1 VPELQFK
8 GKEFVYN
15 HHLTVPFRPLEMH
28 ADKGIGEARLDGNL
42 IVHGDNLHALKALL
56 PAYAGKVDC
65 IYIDPPYNTGNEGWA
80 YSDNVNS
87 PMIREW
93 LSDNPIGIEDGLR
106 HDKWACMM
114 WPRLSLLRELLSE
127 DGAIFISI
135 DDNEGAS
142 LKAICDQIF
151 GDANYVATFVW
162 RKVDSPNDNKVP
174 ITPDHE
180 YVLCYCRDKQAVQ
193 FSRLVAPSILDAYPH
208 RDNDGRP
215 YRDRLLKKNGR
226 NSLRRD
232 RPSMYFGVEAPDG
245 KLVYPTH
252 DNGEEARWAMGTAG
266 VERHKEAGTLVWK
279 ERQKGGQT
287 VWEPYTREFAPGDP
301 TRPYPTIWA
310 DMPTMRQAKA
320 MLRDIFGTADLFAT
334 PKPVGLILRIF
345 DLLNRPDGTY
355 LDSFAGSGTTAH
367 AVLAAN
373 ARDGGNRRFI
383 LVEGEDYADTLTA
396 ERIRRVINGYS
407 FTGTQREELLREPL
421 SFSKLRNANQLL
433 EQVQGIETL
442 DGPKF
447 DRIAKTVRDG
457 ALIVTGERAVE
468 ETTPG
473 LGGEFTYCTLGE
485 PIEMDAILS
494 GAALP
499 DETAMAGL
507 LWHTAT
513 ATPLAANS
521 MTQVSDIGEGVARLG
536 EFAGRTYWLIY
547 RPDLEWLKS
556 ADGALSLTKARAIAA
571 TAPGN
576 HLVFAPAKFVS
587 RELLSRERLDVDYA
601 PLPFALYRLETA

>member
-1 VPELQFK
+1 MPEIQFK

-15 HHLTVPFRPLEMH
+15 HHLTVPFRPLVPQ
-28 ADKGIGEARLDGNL
+28 AGKGIGEARLDGNL

-56 PAYAGKVDC
+56 PVYAGKVDC

-80 YSDNVNS
+80 YNDNVNS

-93 LSDNPIGIEDGLR
+93 LSANPVGLDDGLR

-114 WPRLSLLRELLSE
+114 LPRLSLLRELLAD

-135 DDNEGAS
+135 DDNEGTA
-142 LKAICDQIF
+142 LRALCDQLF

-162 RKVDSPNDNKVP
+162 RKVDSPNDNKVS

-180 YVLCYCRDKQAVQ
+180 YVLCYCRDKDAVS
-193 FSRLVAPSILDAYPH
+193 FTRLVAPSILDAYPQ
-208 RDNDGRP
+208 RVEDGRP

-232 RPSMYFGVEAPDG
+232 RPTMFFPIEGPDG
-245 KLVYPTH
+245 EPVLPIH
-252 DNGEEARWAMGTAG
+252 DNGEEACWAMGTAG
-266 VERHKEAGTLVWK
+266 VDRHNAAGTLIWK
-279 ERQKGGQT
+279 ERQKGGRM

-310 DMPTMRQAKA
+310 DVPTMRQAKA
-320 MLRDIFGTADLFAT
+320 MLRDIFGTSDLFAT
-334 PKPVGLILRIF
+334 PKPVGLILRILE
-345 DLLNRPDGTY
+345 LLDRPNGIY

-367 AVLAAN
+367 AVLTAN

-396 ERIRRVINGYS
+396 ERVRRVVNGYA

-421 SFSKLRNANQLL
+421 TFSKLRNAATLL
-433 EQVQGIETL
+433 EKVQQIETL

-447 DRIAKTVRDG
+447 DRIAKTVKDG
-457 ALIVTGERAVE
+457 ALIVTGERDVA

-473 LGGEFTYCTLGE
+473 LGGAFTYCTLGE
-485 PIEMDAILS
+485 PSTL
-494 GAALP
+494 
-499 DETAMAGL
+499 
-507 LWHTAT
+507 
-513 ATPLAANS
+513 
-521 MTQVSDIGEGVARLG
+521 R
-536 EFAGRTYWLIY
+536 
-547 RPDLEWLKS
+547 
-556 ADGALSLTKARAIAA
+556 
-571 TAPGN
+571 
-576 HLVFAPAKFVS
+576 
-587 RELLSRERLDVDYA
+587 
-601 PLPFALYRLETA
+601 